1 PPSPCKVCGSA
12 KHWDK
17 ECGHWHEYETR
28 RAQGVLYVESER
40 HADDAPL
47 YNALYPAFANNTAF
61 FAYMASSDAPL
72 LPAALLRAK
81 PFVEDVEDEYHIW
94 YKSSPKAQS
103 HILEEMGRPSH
114 ALLVPSVMVEEVE
127 DEYDKWYKSSPKARS
142 HLLEDATDWRRLPA
156 AGPPPPEAVFKV
168 PPVRSPPSGYSS
180 VGVSVLSCRGRV
192 GSLDD
197 KTITLRMDSGAS
209 LTLVDE
215 GYLQKLHNPPKIR
228 TGLKVEIAQLTDK
241 APRIKGYVR
250 VPVFIQDEDGLTLEF
265 ETEAYVVPGMTV
277 DVLLGEDWHLN
288 HEIGVLRDL
297 QQGTRVRA
305 QSFVKA
311 KSHRRAKAARHR
323 RKLALRSGA
332 LRAFE
337 DVVIPPSST
346 CNVTIAGDLRGKKEW
361 YVERNLVPVKGDV
374 FLTVP
379 NTIITTDP
387 KPVLDAHGEPT
398 IAVRSVL
405 PVTNPTARPYVLR
418 AGTLLAFAKDPKEY
432 LDTPSSQEQL
442 DEYNA
447 SAQVLATL

>member
-1 PPSPCKVCGSA
+1 
-12 KHWDK
+12 
-17 ECGHWHEYETR
+17 
-28 RAQGVLYVESER
+28 
-40 HADDAPL
+40 
-47 YNALYPAFANNTAF
+47 
-61 FAYMASSDAPL
+61 
-72 LPAALLRAK
+72 
-81 PFVEDVEDEYHIW
+81 
-94 YKSSPKAQS
+94 
-103 HILEEMGRPSH
+103 
-114 ALLVPSVMVEEVE
+114 
-127 DEYDKWYKSSPKARS
+127 
-142 HLLEDATDWRRLPA
+142 
-156 AGPPPPEAVFKV
+156 
-168 PPVRSPPSGYSS
+168 
-180 VGVSVLSCRGRV
+180 
-192 GSLDD
+192 
-197 KTITLRMDSGAS
+197 
-209 LTLVDE
+209 
-215 GYLQKLHNPPKIR
+215 
-228 TGLKVEIAQLTDK
+228 
-241 APRIKGYVR
+241 
-250 VPVFIQDEDGLTLEF
+250 
-265 ETEAYVVPGMTV
+265 
-277 DVLLGEDWHLN
+277 DWHLN

-297 QQGTRVRA
+297 QQGTRVRVGKTGKWFKATSLAKDTDDAELVHFSHAYRVINAKA

-447 SAQVLATL
+447 SAQVLATLVRSLSTQDAAAEPPGEPTVRATAPGADASAPLLSARKEYPTPAAAAAETELDPPATAEAPDPTVYPSAEMEKILDLSPDLPADVREKALEMLKKHVMAFGFDGRL